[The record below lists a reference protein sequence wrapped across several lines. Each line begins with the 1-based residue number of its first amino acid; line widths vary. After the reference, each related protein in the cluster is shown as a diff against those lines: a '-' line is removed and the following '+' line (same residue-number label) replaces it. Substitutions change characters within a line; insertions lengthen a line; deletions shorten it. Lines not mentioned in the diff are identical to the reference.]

1 MVVSP
6 SPFQILKRVLAMLF
20 VGGILLYLF
29 YEPKEGNF
37 VNDLLKQ
44 FGVKIL
50 SNLAGVE

>member
-1 MVVSP
+1 MSP
-6 SPFQILKRVLAMLF
+6 SPFQILKRVIAMLF

-37 VNDLLKQ
+37 VNDLLKR
-44 FGVKIL
+44 FGARVL